1 MPHPSTLKPHGVGEV
16 WSREPWQQL
25 PSIRNTSSEQPRSP
39 AGGGGVGAVEEG
51 CVIKPTSSAWSRSWF
66 RGPASVEIGDKFSV
80 LIPITKETTQVINWL
95 ASLLAVF
102 WHLRTKLL
110 AAVCGEVVA
119 KWLQCDAVLIKILL
133 HSHNV
138 IDTSPNPNDTKY
150 RSTWWIRMTPANYM
164 DSIISCLL
172 KPERKNSP
180 GLS

>member
-1 MPHPSTLKPHGVGEV
+1 M
-16 WSREPWQQL
+16 
-25 PSIRNTSSEQPRSP
+25 
-39 AGGGGVGAVEEG
+39 
-51 CVIKPTSSAWSRSWF
+51 
-66 RGPASVEIGDKFSV
+66 IG
-80 LIPITKETTQVINWL
+80 WL
-95 ASLLAVF
+95 AFLLLEF
-102 WHLRTKLL
+102 WRLRTKVS

-172 KPERKNSP
+172 KPERKKQSRCVMIGEVP
-180 GLS
+180 AAARALPESGQR

>member
-1 MPHPSTLKPHGVGEV
+1 MPG
-16 WSREPWQQL
+16 Q
-25 PSIRNTSSEQPRSP
+25 
-39 AGGGGVGAVEEG
+39 
-51 CVIKPTSSAWSRSWF
+51 SRSRV
-66 RGPASVEIGDKFSV
+66 RGSASVEIGDKFSV
-80 LIPITKETTQVINWL
+80 LTPITKEGDY
-95 ASLLAVF
+95 SGD
-102 WHLRTKLL
+102 KLVGFSPCCVL
-110 AAVCGEVVA
+110 VSQKKVPVAACGEVVA

-180 GLS
+180 GSS